1 METLRADPAALVAA
15 IRSGDP
21 AAEAQLVERYRAG
34 VRSIVRQ
41 VVGLRAEVD
50 DLTQDTL
57 LVVLEKARA
66 GEIREPERLAG
77 FVASTARNVGIAFL
91 RKAKRETAWDG
102 KIDET
107 PDPRADAG
115 AAVEAGHAA
124 SVVRR
129 VLSGILFGRDR
140 EILYRF
146 YVAEEPKDSICES
159 LGLSSLHFN
168 RVLYRARQRFRT
180 ALENLPS
187 GRDNSSTG
195 ITK

>member
-91 RKAKRETAWDG
+91 RKTKREIAWDG